1 MQTKLTKE
9 HADQRRGEAREAA
22 VRRGEIPTAPA
33 GLGGRSPA
41 QNFQSIDAIDD
52 FIYPA
57 ATPANKGG
65 AGNNDDVVLM
75 DTTPVAEEAE
85 MSKEEA
91 FRYDAIY
98 EALLRLRDEIAE
110 LKSRQ
115 SGKVVKNYVIA
126 SEALLQALARA
137 APASLDALKN
147 LKFTDATWNGFIRQ
161 HHQKIWDTMSK
172 TRKLLDNPELM
183 ADIGAASANFE
194 EFEYVATQQRDGPGL
209 GVKRS
214 GGDVEADV
222 GWQKAK
228 R

>member
-1 MQTKLTKE
+1 
-9 HADQRRGEAREAA
+9 
-22 VRRGEIPTAPA
+22 
-33 GLGGRSPA
+33 
-41 QNFQSIDAIDD
+41 
-52 FIYPA
+52 
-57 ATPANKGG
+57 
-65 AGNNDDVVLM
+65 M

-91 FRYDAIY
+91 FRYDAMY
-98 EALLRLRDEIAE
+98 EALFRLRDEIAE
-110 LKSRQ
+110 MKSRQ

-137 APASLDALKN
+137 APASLEALKN
-147 LKFTDATWNGFIRQ
+147 VKFTDATWNGFIRQ

-183 ADIGAASANFE
+183 ADIGAASASFE
-194 EFEYVATQQRDGPGL
+194 EFEYVATQERDGPGL